1 MTTKKF
7 TSDIADNLPPS
18 GIRLFFDIVLGMK
31 DVISL
36 GVGEPDFPTPWH
48 IREKAIKSID
58 NGETSYSSNSGY
70 APLRQAISKHLHSK
84 FKMEYDPAD
93 QILVTVGVSEAM
105 DLVMRAV
112 LNPGDKVVV
121 VEPFFVSYTAVVKLV
136 GAKPTIVKTTKEDN
150 FKLTPEKLE
159 KAIDAKTKAVILNY
173 PCNPTGTSY
182 SKKELLALSEV
193 IKKHDLLLISDEIY
207 DLLSYDYKHTPF
219 PVLPGMKN
227 RTIYLNGF
235 SKGYAMTGFRIGYA
249 CGPKNIIDAMT
260 RIHQYTIMCAPI
272 TGQVAAIEAL
282 ENGAKSA
289 KMMAEEY
296 DKRRRFVVYRL
307 NEMGLECH
315 NPEGAFYAF
324 PSIKS
329 TGMDSMTFST
339 KLLKQQKVA
348 VVPGTAF
355 GASGEGF
362 IRISYASSIEN
373 LREAMLR
380 IEKFINST
388 K

>member
-1 MTTKKF
+1 MTNKKF
-7 TSDIADNLPPS
+7 ISDIADNLPPS

-48 IREKAIKSID
+48 IREKAIHSID
-58 NGETSYSSNSGY
+58 DGETSYTSNTGY
-70 APLRQAISKHLHSK
+70 VPLRKAISKYLKSK
-84 FKMEYDPAD
+84 FNLEYDYEE
-93 QILVTVGVSEAM
+93 QVLVSVGVSEAM
-105 DLVMRAV
+105 DLVMRAT
-112 LNPGDKVVV
+112 LNPGDKVIV
-121 VEPFFVSYTAVVKLV
+121 VEPFFVSYTAVVSLA
-136 GAKPTIVKTTKEDN
+136 GGKPVVIKTAKEDD

-159 KAIDAKTKAVILNY
+159 KAIDKKTKAVILNY

-182 SKKELLALSEV
+182 SKKELIALADV

-207 DLLSYDYKHTPF
+207 DGLSYDYKHTAF
-219 PVLPGMKN
+219 PTLPGMKN

-235 SKGYAMTGFRIGYA
+235 SKKYAMTGFRVGYA
-249 CGPKNIIDAMT
+249 CGPKDIIAAMN

-272 TGQVAAIEAL
+272 TGQIAAIEAL
-282 ENGAKSA
+282 KNGDKPAE
-289 KMMAEEY
+289 MMAEEY
-296 DKRRRFVVYRL
+296 NRRRKFVVYRL
-307 NEMGLECH
+307 NEMGLTCH

-329 TGMDSMTFST
+329 SGMDSMTFSME
-339 KLLKQQKVA
+339 LLKQQKVA

-355 GASGEGF
+355 GKSGEGF
-362 IRISYASSIEN
+362 IRISYASSLEN
-373 LREAMLR
+373 LREAMFR
-380 IEKFINST
+380 IEKFLN

>member
-1 MTTKKF
+1 MTNKKF

-70 APLRQAISKHLHSK
+70 APLRQAVSKYLHTK
-84 FKMEYDPAD
+84 FKMEYDPLN

-121 VEPFFVSYTAVVKLV
+121 VEPYFVSYTAVVKLV
-136 GAKPTIVKTTKEDN
+136 GAKPTVVKTTKEDN
-150 FKLTPEKLE
+150 FKLTPQKLE
-159 KAIDAKTKAVILNY
+159 KAIDKKTKAVILNY

-182 SKKELLALSEV
+182 SKKELTALAEV

-219 PVLPGMKN
+219 PTLPGMKN
-227 RTIYLNGF
+227 RTVYLNGF

-249 CGPKNIIDAMT
+249 CGPKEIIDAMT

-289 KMMAEEY
+289 KMMADEY

-307 NEMGLECH
+307 NEMGLTCH

-355 GASGEGF
+355 GDSGEGF

-380 IEKFINST
+380 IEKFIKNS